1 MKQKGCRSALITDI
15 GSRRLNRLGC
25 AGLIAAVLLAQGVFQ
40 SAEALLLPPKP
51 RSELL
56 KSEQLVRVRL
66 SERAFSSH
74 LRGFDLEFYEN
85 SGEGLMTVARIDRQS
100 EWRIDCARGQVL
112 LRSLDGSKRLVVK
125 GRLEV
130 RTPAG
135 FFRFR
140 ERPYREKLSVYAS
153 SDSTGCEVVNTVAL
167 EKYLD
172 GLVNAEFSS
181 RWSPEAVSAQVI
193 AARTYALYRI
203 EEAKSDGNSRFD
215 VDATDKDQVYDGSMR
230 EDYKAARSVES
241 TRGLVLMTE
250 NLSAAKLMP
259 LKAFYHST
267 CGGMTTL
274 PERVW
279 STNVPGFKKGV
290 RCPFCKGSP
299 AFSWKAHVDATELEA
314 DLKPLLPRDLR
325 QGSTLGNLRI
335 ERKDSSGRNDLIL
348 TLWRRGS
355 RWFTHTLSGAQ
366 FRTILGAKR
375 IRSTQFDVQQDSVG
389 RYVITGKGNGH
400 GVGLCQWGAKVMGER
415 GFNAASILSHY
426 YPGAVLKKLW

>member
-1 MKQKGCRSALITDI
+1 MNRPIAGIGFSLFALLVTF
-15 GSRRLNRLGC
+15 L
-25 AGLIAAVLLAQGVFQ
+25 AASFNAQ
-40 SAEALLLPPKP
+40 AILLPPKP

-56 KSEQLVRVRL
+56 KAEQLVRVRL
-66 SERAFSSH
+66 AEKAFSSR

-85 SGEGLMTVARIDRQS
+85 SGEGLITIARVDRQS
-100 EWRIDCARGQVL
+100 EWKVDCSNGQIL
-112 LRSLDGSKRLVVK
+112 LRSVDGSKRLAAK

-130 RTPAG
+130 RTPTG

-140 ERPYREKLSVYAS
+140 DRPYREKLTLYAPA
-153 SDSTGCEVVNTVAL
+153 DSTGCEAVNTVAL

-181 RWSPEAVSAQVI
+181 QWNSEAVGAQVI

-203 EEAKSDGNSRFD
+203 DEMKERDGSHFD
-215 VDATDKDQVYDGSMR
+215 VDATDKDQVYDGSIR

-241 TRGLVLMTE
+241 TRGLVLMTADRFD
-250 NLSAAKLMP
+250 SKLVP

-279 STNVPGFKKGV
+279 NTHVQGFRKGV

-299 AFSWKAHVDATELEA
+299 AFQWRTHIDATELEA
-314 DLKPLLPRDLR
+314 ELKPLLPRDLR
-325 QGSTLGNLRI
+325 SGSMLGNVRI
-335 ERKDSSGRNDLIL
+335 EKKDSSGRNDLIL
-348 TLWRRGS
+348 TLWKHGA
-355 RWFTHTLSGAQ
+355 RWFTHTLSGVQ
-366 FRTILGAKR
+366 FRSALGAKR
-375 IRSTQFDVQQDSVG
+375 VRSTQFEVVRDSVG
-389 RYVITGKGNGH
+389 RWVVSGQGNGH

-415 GFNAASILSHY
+415 GFDSAAILGHY